1 MKLFDIIG
9 PVMTGPSSSHTAG
22 AVKIGLVSRAL
33 LGSTPARAEILLHGS
48 FAQTGRGHG
57 TDRALVAG
65 LLGMRPDDPRIPE
78 SFSYAEEAGLSFDFQ
93 TGSLKNVHPN
103 TARLT
108 LWDKKG
114 NRLEVV
120 ASSLGGGRIQ
130 ICRVDGIDIGFSGG
144 SNTLIVHNEDK
155 PGCAALVTALLAKF
169 QLNIATI
176 QLCRNFPGGYA
187 VMVIECD
194 QHIPAQLA
202 EQLEKTEGIAR
213 YQAEPGRLKVG
224 EEEFHWLLIPSPPS
238 SRSAAKPAFPFGR
251 SFWRRI
257 CGKTEAPGRTPC
269 VKCAACGRP

>member
-78 SFSYAEEAGLSFDFQ
+78 SFSYAKEAGLSFDFQ

-202 EQLEKTEGIAR
+202 EQLEKTEGIVR
-213 YQAEPGRLKVG
+213 VTRLNLDV
-224 EEEFHWLLIPSPPS
+224 
-238 SRSAAKPAFPFGR
+238 
-251 SFWRRI
+251 
-257 CGKTEAPGRTPC
+257 
-269 VKCAACGRP
+269 